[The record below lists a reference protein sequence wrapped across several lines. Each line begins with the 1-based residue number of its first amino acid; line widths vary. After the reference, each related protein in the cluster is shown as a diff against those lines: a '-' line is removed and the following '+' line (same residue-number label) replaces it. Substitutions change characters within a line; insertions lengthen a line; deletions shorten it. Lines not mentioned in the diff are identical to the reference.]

1 MAAFRFKLDAVV
13 DLRQRRD
20 DDAQRAL
27 AQAERRLRDAERRL
41 DAAAAQL
48 SAAYQAATDAEL
60 SSQDVSQL
68 GWHRNWIVV
77 KTRNVEARRLEVREC
92 RDVFEVTARQ
102 AREARVALRVL
113 ERLRDRKRLAFDRDQ
128 AREEMLAIDELAT
141 LRAARRL
148 GDPL

>member
-1 MAAFRFKLDAVV
+1 MASFRFKLGPVV

-20 DDAQRAL
+20 DEAQRVM
-27 AQAERRLRDAERRL
+27 AQAERRVRDAERRL
-41 DAAAAQL
+41 DLANAQL
-48 SAAYQAATDAEL
+48 NAAYQAATDAEL
-60 SSQDVSQL
+60 QRQDVSHL

-77 KTRNVEARRLEVREC
+77 KTRNVEARRLEVQEC
-92 RDVFEVTARQ
+92 RDVLDATTRQ

-141 LRAARRL
+141 LRAARRH
-148 GDPL
+148 GDTL